1 MDGIEKRVKKLEE
14 EIAYMRKVWKESSLM
29 ITNLTMKGAIN
40 AAALIDIL
48 DKKGI
53 ITKEEVHEKVQGD
66 IEKFYRQKEK
76 GDDINETY
84 S

>member
-1 MDGIEKRVKKLEE
+1 
-14 EIAYMRKVWKESSLM
+14 
-29 ITNLTMKGAIN
+29 MKGAIN

-53 ITKEEVHEKVQGD
+53 ITKEEVHEKVQGE